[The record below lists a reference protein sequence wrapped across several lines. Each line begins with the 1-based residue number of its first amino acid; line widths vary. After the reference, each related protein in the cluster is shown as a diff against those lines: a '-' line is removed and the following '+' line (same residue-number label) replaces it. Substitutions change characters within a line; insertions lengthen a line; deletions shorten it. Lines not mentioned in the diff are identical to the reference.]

1 MRKMLEKVKVTIG
14 QVCFNKDDFI
24 PECRFRIKNPLK
36 HYESIEK
43 VFQVA
48 RKSGANFVLLP
59 EFCVPRKYLPNLEQW
74 AEKLGAIII
83 GGMEYG
89 PGWCDDNDR
98 SCHLINQAFVITPRN
113 LLCPSK
119 YSLRYRKGATLVK
132 ITKLSLAPE
141 EKRMVLK
148 NNYKY
153 REGNGIYIF
162 QNEILGDFAVLICF
176 DFMNLPVQ
184 VLLQSSVQTLFI
196 VAFNKDVSAFK
207 ALAETDIRLLLCNVV
222 ICNAGRYGGSL
233 AYAPYREPYERLVY
247 QVEGNNVESAV
258 TIELPLKPLKQIQMT
273 PESTLFDE
281 KQRFFRKPPY
291 YGQMAV
297 KSRE

>member
-1 MRKMLEKVKVTIG
+1 MLEKVKVTIG
-14 QVCFNKDDFI
+14 QVCLKKEDFI
-24 PECRFRIKNPLK
+24 PESRLRIKNPIK

-43 VFQVA
+43 VLQVA
-48 RKSGANFVLLP
+48 RKSGAHFVLLP

-74 AEKLGAIII
+74 AGKLGAIII

-89 PGWCDDNDR
+89 PGWCDDNDKNYP
-98 SCHLINQAFVITPRN
+98 LINQAFVIIPKN
-113 LLCPSK
+113 LLRPDN
-119 YSLRYRKGATLVK
+119 YSFRYRKEATIVK

-141 EKRMVLK
+141 EKKIILK

-162 QNEILGDFAVLICF
+162 QSEILGEFAVLICF

-184 VLLQSSVQTLFI
+184 VLLQSSIQTLFI

-222 ICNAGRYGGSL
+222 ICNTGRYGGSL
-233 AYAPYREPYERLVY
+233 AYAPYRKPYERLVY

-258 TIELPLKPLKQIQMT
+258 TIELPLSPLRQIQRT
-273 PESTLFDE
+273 PESALFDE
-281 KQRFFRKPPY
+281 EQRFFRKPPY
-291 YGQMAV
+291 YGQMAI
-297 KSRE
+297 KTRE